1 MSNFSFL
8 QDQFPLLAKLGEKGE
23 HYLYTDPN
31 ACLFKLRFLG
41 EKVVELM
48 FWYDKEPDPTDHSQV
63 QRIRYLE
70 AEDYLPRTV
79 ADSLT
84 VLRKVGNKAVHDNY
98 ASERDAGLCLQ
109 VAYGICEWF
118 MATYGDYRYTHR
130 PFVLPEKAPAPT
142 IVPSGPV
149 VPAPAPITPSITPK
163 EHSLAN
169 VALQSARKPPKVPKK
184 QRIAKN
190 ADVAYHRDISEAETR
205 YLIDAQLRQVGWE
218 VDSQNLTYAKGT
230 RPARNTC
237 RAIAEWPTA
246 ATDPTETS
254 AHRAHRADYAL
265 FIGKQLVGI
274 IEAKKRFKNVSSV
287 LDGQCREYATHI
299 RPQDQAYLMG
309 KWGEYQ
315 SFKKIPTIC

>member
-8 QDQFPLLAKLGEKGE
+8 QDQFPLLAELGEKRE

-31 ACLFKLRFLG
+31 ACLFKFRFLG

-48 FWYDKEPDPTDHSQV
+48 FQYDKEPDPTDHSQV

-98 ASERDAGLCLQ
+98 ASERDVGLCLQ

-142 IVPSGPV
+142 SVPRSR
-149 VPAPAPITPSITPK
+149 PI
-163 EHSLAN
+163 
-169 VALQSARKPPKVPKK
+169 
-184 QRIAKN
+184 
-190 ADVAYHRDISEAETR
+190 
-205 YLIDAQLRQVGWE
+205 
-218 VDSQNLTYAKGT
+218 
-230 RPARNTC
+230 
-237 RAIAEWPTA
+237 
-246 ATDPTETS
+246 
-254 AHRAHRADYAL
+254 
-265 FIGKQLVGI
+265 
-274 IEAKKRFKNVSSV
+274 
-287 LDGQCREYATHI
+287 
-299 RPQDQAYLMG
+299 
-309 KWGEYQ
+309 
-315 SFKKIPTIC
+315 